1 MGQFRIN
8 SMGLGGLQ
16 TASSKPPEVDAERAP
31 SRAAL
36 LEVSWE
42 VCNQLGGIYQVIR
55 SKAPTMVNRWRERY
69 LLVGPYVPARAAL
82 ECEERR
88 ASGWVGRMIDALAG
102 EGLVIRHGRWLVPGR
117 PRVLL
122 VEHESLRHQLD
133 EIKFRLWEQH
143 GIESPSGDG
152 LIDGS
157 ILFGEAVRRLIV
169 AAARAWMGP
178 GAVELDD
185 HGSEADTHAPHA
197 ADNGA
202 HAAISNAGSGGSGGG
217 GGGRQVARRMIAHY
231 HEWLGGVALPL
242 LHRQHPSL
250 PVASVFTTHA
260 TQLGRTIAWGD
271 EWFYD
276 HLPFL
281 DHAHEAAKFNIRCQH
296 GIERACAHA
305 CNVFTTVSPIT
316 GEECAHLLGR
326 QPDMVLANGLNID
339 HYNVGHDFQTFHAQ
353 FKEKIN
359 RFVMGHFFPSYAF
372 DLDRTLYFFT
382 SGRFEPRNKGF
393 DLCLEALARLNA
405 ELKNL
410 RAQGIERN
418 VVFFIVTQRKTRSLH
433 PRALHQRGV
442 LNELHDVCQN
452 ITQELGDNLFR
463 TAAAHRKVPLEDM
476 IGEYWNLRF
485 RRTQHAFK
493 TDQLPLVVTHLLEDD
508 AKDEVLNQIRQLW
521 LFNQADDPVKIVYHP
536 EFITPTNPLWGLE
549 YEQFVRG
556 CHMGIFPS
564 AYEPWGY
571 TPLECLAMGVPAV
584 TSDLSGFGRYVQET
598 IPDLCGREGGGLYV
612 LNRRGRTFHEAAHD
626 LSRHML
632 EFCKLDRRDRIQLR
646 NNVEARSWEFDWAK
660 LGQAYDWAHD
670 LAMIRAAAI

>member
-8 SMGLGGLQ
+8 SMGLGGVQ
-16 TASSKPPEVDAERAP
+16 VTTSPRPEVDSERAP

-55 SKAPTMVNRWRERY
+55 SKAPTMVRRWRERY
-69 LLVGPYVPARAAL
+69 LLVGPYMPARAAL
-82 ECEERR
+82 EFEERR
-88 ASGWVGRMIDALAG
+88 ASGWVGRMIEALGA
-102 EGLVIRHGRWLVPGR
+102 EGLPVRHGRWLVPGR

-122 VEHESLRHQLD
+122 VEHQSIRQQLD
-133 EIKFRLWEQH
+133 EIKYRLWEHH
-143 GIESPSGDG
+143 GIESPPGDG

-157 ILFGEAVRRLIV
+157 ILLGECVRRLML

-178 GAVELDD
+178 DAVDQDD
-185 HGSEADTHAPHA
+185 HESGEGGDGHAGPEPAHGRGSP
-197 ADNGA
+197 
-202 HAAISNAGSGGSGGG
+202 
-217 GGGRQVARRMIAHY
+217 RRLIAHY

-242 LHRQHPSL
+242 LHRQHPNL
-250 PVASVFTTHA
+250 PVARVFTTHA

-281 DHAHEAAKFNIRCQH
+281 DHKHEAAKFNIGCQH

-305 CNVFTTVSPIT
+305 CDVFTTVSPIT

-326 QPDMVLANGLNID
+326 QPDMVLANGLNIE

-353 FKEKIN
+353 FKEKIS
-359 RFVMGHFFPSYAF
+359 RFVMGHFFPSYDF
-372 DLDRTLYFFT
+372 DLDKTLYFFT

-393 DLCLEALARLNA
+393 DLCLEAMARLNA
-405 ELKNL
+405 ELKSL

-418 VVFFIVTQRKTRSLH
+418 VVFFIVTQRPTRSLH
-433 PRALHQRGV
+433 PRALSQRGV
-442 LNELHDVCQN
+442 LNELDSVCRN
-452 ITQELGDNLFR
+452 ITQDLGDQLFR
-463 TAAAHRKVPLEDM
+463 TAAAHRKVVLEDM
-476 IGEYWNLRF
+476 VTEYWNLRF

-508 AKDEVLNQIRQLW
+508 AKDEVLNQIRRLW

-584 TSDLSGFGRYVQET
+584 TSDLSGFGRYVQDT

-612 LNRRGRTFHEAAHD
+612 LNRRGRTFNEAAHD

-632 EFCKLDRRDRIQLR
+632 AFCKLDRRERIQLR
-646 NNVEARSWEFDWAK
+646 NHVEARSWEFDWAK

-670 LAMIRAAAI
+670 LAMVRSVAG

>member
-8 SMGLGGLQ
+8 SMGLGGVQ
-16 TASSKPPEVDAERAP
+16 AAGSRQPEIDAERAP

-36 LEVSWE
+36 LEVAWE

-55 SKAPTMVNRWRERY
+55 SKAPIMVKRWRERY
-69 LLVGPYVPARAAL
+69 LLVGPYVASRAAL
-82 ECEERR
+82 EFEERK
-88 ASGWVGRMIDALAG
+88 ASGWVGRMIETLG
-102 EGLVIRHGRWLVPGR
+102 EEGLPVRHGRWLVPGR

-122 VEHESLRHQLD
+122 VEHESLLSELD
-133 EIKFRLWEQH
+133 EIKYRLWEQH
-143 GIESPSGDG
+143 GIESPMGDG

-157 ILFGEAVRRLIV
+157 IMFGEAVRRLMV
-169 AAARAWMGP
+169 AAACEWIGP
-178 GAVELDD
+178 GAIK
-185 HGSEADTHAPHA
+185 P
-197 ADNGA
+197 GA
-202 HAAISNAGSGGSGGG
+202 ESSGKQSP
-217 GGGRQVARRMIAHY
+217 RRMIAHY

-242 LHRQHPSL
+242 LHRQHPTL

-260 TQLGRTIAWGD
+260 TQLGRTVAWGD

-281 DHAHEAAKFNIRCQH
+281 DHSKEAAKFNIRCQH

-305 CNVFTTVSPIT
+305 CDVFTTVSPIT

-359 RFVMGHFFPSYAF
+359 RFVMGHFFPSYNF
-372 DLDRTLYFFT
+372 DLDKTLYFFT

-405 ELKNL
+405 ELKLL

-442 LNELHDVCQN
+442 LNELDSVCQN
-452 ITQELGDNLFR
+452 ITQELGESLFR
-463 TAAAHRKVPLEDM
+463 TAAAHRKVVLEDM
-476 IGEYWNLRF
+476 VAEYWNLRF

-508 AKDEVLNQIRQLW
+508 AKDEVLNQIRSLW

-632 EFCKLDRRDRIQLR
+632 AVCKMERRDRIQLR
-646 NNVEARSWEFDWAK
+646 NHVEARSWEFDWTK

-670 LAMIRAAAI
+670 LAMVRSAAE

>member
-16 TASSKPPEVDAERAP
+16 AAASKPPEVDAERAP
-31 SRAAL
+31 TRAAL

-55 SKAPTMVNRWRERY
+55 SKAPTMVKRWRERY
-69 LLVGPYVPARAAL
+69 LLVGPYFAAKAAL
-82 ECEERR
+82 EFEERK
-88 ASGWVGRMIDALAG
+88 AAGWVGRTVEALAA
-102 EGLVIRHGRWLVPGR
+102 EGLNVRHGRWLVPGR

-122 VEHESLRHQLD
+122 VEHESLRGQLD
-133 EIKFRLWEQH
+133 EIKFRLWDQH
-143 GIESPSGDG
+143 GIESPAGEG

-157 ILFGEAVRRLIV
+157 IMFGEAVRRLMV

-178 GAVELDD
+178 GATELDE
-185 HGSEADTHAPHA
+185 HGNEGEGLESA
-197 ADNGA
+197 AETNG
-202 HAAISNAGSGGSGGG
+202 HRSGGG
-217 GGGRQVARRMIAHY
+217 GGKQPSRRMIAHY

-242 LHRQHPSL
+242 LNRQHPNL

-260 TQLGRTIAWGD
+260 TQLGRTVAWGD

-281 DHAHEAAKFNIRCQH
+281 DHTHEAAKFNIRCQH

-305 CNVFTTVSPIT
+305 CDVFTTVSPIT

-326 QPDMVLANGLNID
+326 QPDMVLANGLNIE

-353 FKEKIN
+353 FKDKIN

-372 DLDRTLYFFT
+372 DLDKTLYFFT

-405 ELKNL
+405 ELKSL

-418 VVFFIVTQRKTRSLH
+418 VVFFIVTQRPTKSLH

-442 LNELHDVCQN
+442 LNELDAVCQN
-452 ITQELGDNLFR
+452 ITDELGDQLFR
-463 TAAAHRKVPLEDM
+463 TAAAHRKVVLEDM
-476 IGEYWNLRF
+476 IAEYWNLRF

-508 AKDEVLNQIRQLW
+508 AKDEVLNQIRSLW

-612 LNRRGRTFHEAAHD
+612 LNRRGRTYHEAAND
-626 LSRHML
+626 LCRHML
-632 EFCKLDRRDRIQLR
+632 AVCKLDRRDRIQLR
-646 NNVEARSWEFDWAK
+646 NHVEARSWEFDWTK

-670 LAMIRAAAI
+670 LAMVRSAAG

>member
-8 SMGLGGLQ
+8 AMGLGGVRP
-16 TASSKPPEVDAERAP
+16 APSAPPMIDGERAP
-31 SRAAL
+31 ARAAL

-55 SKAPTMVNRWRERY
+55 SKAPTMVKRWRERY
-69 LLVGPYVPARAAL
+69 LLVGPYVPSRAAL
-82 ECEERR
+82 EFEERK
-88 ASGWVGRMIDALAG
+88 ASGWVGRMIDALGA
-102 EGLVIRHGRWLVPGR
+102 EGLAVRHGRWLVPGR

-122 VEHESLRHQLD
+122 IEHEALRHQLD
-133 EIKFRLWEQH
+133 ENKYRLWEHH
-143 GIESPSGDG
+143 GIPSPAGEG

-157 ILFGEAVRRLIV
+157 ILFGEAVRRLLV
-169 AAARAWMGP
+169 AAAREWIGP
-178 GAVELDD
+178 GAEE
-185 HGSEADTHAPHA
+185 GAPEGKRS
-197 ADNGA
+197 D
-202 HAAISNAGSGGSGGG
+202 
-217 GGGRQVARRMIAHY
+217 RRLIAHF

-242 LHRQHPSL
+242 LHRQHPKL
-250 PVASVFTTHA
+250 AAATAFTTHA

-281 DHAHEAAKFNIRCQH
+281 DHAHEAEKFNIRCQH

-305 CNVFTTVSPIT
+305 CDVFTTVSPIT

-326 QPDMVLANGLNID
+326 RPDMVLANGLNIE

-372 DLDRTLYFFT
+372 DLDKTLYFFT

-405 ELKNL
+405 ELKGL

-418 VVFFIVTQRKTRSLH
+418 VVFFIVSQRPTRSLH
-433 PRALHQRGV
+433 PRALSQRGV
-442 LNELHDVCQN
+442 LNELHEVCDA
-452 ITQELGDNLFR
+452 ITHELGDQLFR
-463 TAAAHRKVPLEDM
+463 TAAARQKVPLEEM
-476 IGEYWNLRF
+476 ISEYWNLRF
-485 RRTQHAFK
+485 RRTQHAFR

-508 AKDEVLNQIRQLW
+508 AKDEVLNQIRRLW
-521 LFNQADDPVKIVYHP
+521 LFNQADDPVKVVYHP
-536 EFITPTNPLWGLE
+536 EFIAPVNPLWGLE

-612 LNRRGRTFHEAAHD
+612 LNRRGRTFNEAAGD
-626 LSRHML
+626 LCRHML
-632 EFCKLDRRDRIQLR
+632 EFCKLDRRERIRLR
-646 NNVEARSWEFDWAK
+646 NHVEARSWEFDWTR

-670 LAMIRAAAI
+670 LAMVRAGAE

>member
-8 SMGLGGLQ
+8 SMGLGGVQ
-16 TASSKPPEVDAERAP
+16 AVASKPPEVEAERAP
-31 SRAAL
+31 ARAAL

-55 SKAPTMVNRWRERY
+55 SKAPTMVKRWRERY

-82 ECEERR
+82 EFEERR
-88 ASGWVGRMIDALAG
+88 ASGWVGRMLDALKA
-102 EGLVIRHGRWLVPGR
+102 EGLIVRHGRWLVPGR

-122 VEHESLRHQLD
+122 VEHESLRPQLD
-133 EIKFRLWEQH
+133 EIKYRLWEQH
-143 GIESPSGDG
+143 GIESPAGDG

-157 ILFGEAVRRLIV
+157 ILFGDGVRRLMV
-169 AAARAWMGP
+169 AAARAWMGSE
-178 GAVELDD
+178 AVE
-185 HGSEADTHAPHA
+185 HA
-197 ADNGA
+197 AGDEGEHDA
-202 HAAISNAGSGGSGGG
+202 EAEAGPASRS
-217 GGGRQVARRMIAHY
+217 APRRMIAHY

-242 LHRQHPSL
+242 LNRQHPTL

-260 TQLGRTIAWGD
+260 TQLGRTVAWGD

-305 CNVFTTVSPIT
+305 CDVFTTVSPIT

-326 QPDMVLANGLNID
+326 QPDMVLANGLNVD

-353 FKEKIN
+353 FKDKIN

-372 DLDRTLYFFT
+372 DLDKTLYFFT

-405 ELKNL
+405 ELKGL

-433 PRALHQRGV
+433 PRALNQRGV
-442 LNELHDVCQN
+442 LNELDSVCQN

-463 TAAAHRKVPLEDM
+463 TAAAHRKIVLEDM
-476 IGEYWNLRF
+476 ISEYWNLRF

-493 TDQLPLVVTHLLEDD
+493 TDQLPLVVTHLLDD
-508 AKDEVLNQIRQLW
+508 DMNDEVLNKIRQLW

-598 IPDLCGREGGGLYV
+598 LAGLAGREGSGLYV

-626 LSRHML
+626 LARHML
-632 EFCKLDRRDRIQLR
+632 AFCTLERRDRIQLR
-646 NNVEARSWEFDWAK
+646 NHVEARSWEFDWAK

-670 LAMIRAAAI
+670 LAMARSAAE

>member
-8 SMGLGGLQ
+8 SMGIGGLQ
-16 TASSKPPEVDAERAP
+16 AASSTPPEVEAERAP
-31 SRAAL
+31 TRAAL

-55 SKAPTMVNRWRERY
+55 SKAPTMVKRWRERY
-69 LLVGPYVPARAAL
+69 LLVGPYVASRAAL
-82 ECEERR
+82 EFEERK
-88 ASGWVGRMIDALAG
+88 ASGWVGRMIESLAA

-122 VEHESLRHQLD
+122 VEHESLRNQID

-157 ILFGEAVRRLIV
+157 IMFGEAVRRLMV

-178 GAVELDD
+178 DACELDE
-185 HGSEADTHAPHA
+185 HGNEPESTETTGERNGQHA
-197 ADNGA
+197 AAPTGKQA
-202 HAAISNAGSGGSGGG
+202 S
-217 GGGRQVARRMIAHY
+217 RRMIAHY

-242 LHRQHPSL
+242 LNRQHPHL

-281 DHAHEAAKFNIRCQH
+281 DHTHEAAKFNIRCQH

-305 CNVFTTVSPIT
+305 CDVFTTVSPIT

-326 QPDMVLANGLNID
+326 QPDMVLANGLNIE

-372 DLDRTLYFFT
+372 DLDKTLYFFT

-405 ELKNL
+405 ELKQL

-418 VVFFIVTQRKTRSLH
+418 VVFFIVTQRPTRSLH
-433 PRALHQRGV
+433 PRALSQRGV
-442 LNELHDVCQN
+442 LNELDAVCRN
-452 ITQELGDNLFR
+452 ITQDLGDQLFR
-463 TAAAHRKVPLEDM
+463 TAAAHRKVVLQDM
-476 IGEYWNLRF
+476 VAEYWNLRF

-508 AKDEVLNQIRQLW
+508 AKDEVLNQIRSLW

-598 IPDLCGREGGGLYV
+598 IPELSGREGDGLYV
-612 LNRRGRTFHEAAHD
+612 LNRRGRTFHEAAND

-632 EFCKLDRRDRIQLR
+632 AVCKLDRRDRIQMR
-646 NNVEARSWEFDWAK
+646 NQVEARSWEFDWTK

-670 LAMIRAAAI
+670 LAMVRSASG